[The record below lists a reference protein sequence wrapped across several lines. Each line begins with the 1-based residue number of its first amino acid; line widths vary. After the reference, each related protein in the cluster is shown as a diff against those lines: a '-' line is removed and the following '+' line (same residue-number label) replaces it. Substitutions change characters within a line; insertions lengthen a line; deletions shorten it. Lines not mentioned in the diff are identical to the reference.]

1 MKREVKAVLSIIA
14 AIILVVWFWNQC
26 FPYQMSDE
34 YKEHIV
40 ETVQNRSS
48 ASEAPEGFTRMNGFY
63 NSNLTEPN
71 TCATN
76 EYPVGT
82 RVTIWCGIDAEHGS
96 SVEATVVS
104 NTVHTNVVNTI
115 ELSENINKLFAGDT
129 YIYPVWV
136 KEVTN
141 A

>member
-1 MKREVKAVLSIIA
+1 
-14 AIILVVWFWNQC
+14 
-26 FPYQMSDE
+26 
-34 YKEHIV
+34 
-40 ETVQNRSS
+40 
-48 ASEAPEGFTRMNGFY
+48 MNGFY
-63 NSNLTEPN
+63 NSSLTEPN

-82 RVTIWCGIDAEHGS
+82 RVIIWCGIDAEHGS

-104 NTVHTNVVNTI
+104 NIVHTNVANTI
-115 ELSENINKLFAGDT
+115 ELSENINDLFAGDT
-129 YIYPVWV
+129 YIYTVWV

>member
-1 MKREVKAVLSIIA
+1 MKRNVKTGLSIMVA
-14 AIILVVWFWNQC
+14 VILVVWFWNQC

-48 ASEAPEGFTRMNGFY
+48 TSEAPEGFTRMNGFY
-63 NSNLTEPN
+63 NSNLTEPD

-82 RVTIWCGIDAEHGS
+82 RVIIWCGIDAEHGS

-104 NTVHTNVVNTI
+104 NIVHTNMDNTI
-115 ELSENINKLFAGDT
+115 ELSENVDKLFAGDT
-129 YIYPVWV
+129 YIYTVWV

>member
-1 MKREVKAVLSIIA
+1 MKREVKAGLSIVV

-34 YKEHIV
+34 HKERVV
-40 ETVQNRSS
+40 ETVRERSS

-63 NSNLTEPN
+63 NSSLTEPN

-82 RVTIWCGIDAEHGS
+82 KITIWCGIDAEHGS

-104 NTVHTNVVNTI
+104 NIVHTNVANTI

-136 KEVTN
+136 KEETN
-141 A
+141 V